1 MDHKTIQRLEGDI
14 EQAIAEVIMRLG
26 LKRLPL
32 LPSRRTMHLMAKA
45 AVALRGGGRRRLITT
60 GASR

>member
-1 MDHKTIQRLEGDI
+1 MDQKTIKRLEDDI
-14 EQAIAEVIMRLG
+14 EQAIAEVIIRLG

-45 AVALRGGGRRRLITT
+45 AVAVYE
-60 GASR
+60 GAANEL